1 MADELISREKAL
13 AILEIVVA
21 DSQRIAGDNK
31 LVQKCVGIQRNMRNI
46 VAKLPAIDAVS
57 RGLYEQIKYERDI
70 AMEQLAE
77 HGIAFGDKS
86 PDVVSVCRCKDCEYF
101 AESKGKD
108 SGKSCGYGRC
118 EFVSGIIWLV
128 CADDFCSSALRR
140 EEDV

>member
-1 MADELISREKAL
+1 MADELISRQAL
-13 AILEIVVA
+13 YKIMENWRDAHADVDDADGCGLLEDVMCEVNA
-21 DSQRIAGDNK
+21 QTT
-31 LVQKCVGIQRNMRNI
+31 V
-46 VAKLPAIDAVS
+46 DAVS
-57 RGLYEQIKYERDI
+57 RGLYEQIKYERDA

-77 HGIAFGDKS
+77 NGIAFGDKS

-118 EFVSGIIWLV
+118 EFVSGIRWLV